1 MGFGGYMS
9 APESVTLI
17 DGTPIDFE
25 YKGQRILMKNLPKT
39 APDPLRRDDNQN
51 DLRVPA
57 RVVPRHLLSA
67 DKRRIRPF
75 RRQQDLTRR
84 HRTAQ
89 SSEVMLP
96 RHYDDNTYATAL

>member
-39 APDPLRRDDNQN
+39 APDPLGVTIIKMTFASPPEWYRGTYYPQISGGYDRSGDN
-51 DLRVPA
+51 
-57 RVVPRHLLSA
+57 
-67 DKRRIRPF
+67 KI
-75 RRQQDLTRR
+75 
-84 HRTAQ
+84 
-89 SSEVMLP
+89 
-96 RHYDDNTYATAL
+96 